1 MVKTQST
8 NTKRQRFRNWR
19 KSRPFWGAI
28 LALLSGLVIL
38 YVPLSL
44 IEIAALPGTT
54 LFIGFFLGGM
64 VLLGGIMTL
73 IMPQFAVFFG
83 LFIMVSAI
91 LSIMG
96 AMGGLVI
103 GTLLGIIGGAKIL
116 AWRPYP
122 KARKQKKQTNEA
134 EDQIAAGQ
142 NMVIHKLKR

>member
-1 MVKTQST
+1 MAKTQT
-8 NTKRQRFRNWR
+8 NHTKRQRFRNWR

-28 LALLSGLVIL
+28 FALLSGLVIL
-38 YVPLSL
+38 YVPLQL

-64 VLLGGIMTL
+64 VLLGSIMTF
-73 IMPQFAVFFG
+73 IMPQFSVFYG

-103 GTLLGIIGGAKIL
+103 GTLLGIIGGSMIL

-122 KARKQKKQTNEA
+122 KAKTKRSKKKPSSKSENQA
-134 EDQIAAGQ
+134 AAG
-142 NMVIHKLKR
+142 